1 MGIVVSKCRYPVAQ
15 INDYGT
21 NLVEV
26 GGEKLHFRACE
37 QNSIE
42 STVPCADDKPDPSN
56 LASRGIR
63 NLRTDISSSSSS
75 ESDCSYKITTIKNTG
90 GMSPSDSESF
100 MMSTCRDNQTID
112 DFGDESVINWLA
124 DTDTS
129 NGLETFDGKM
139 AQSTCLDRD
148 ESFDGQKLY
157 SLDPFALPG
166 SPNHLSFA
174 TSSDSTPH
182 PSNAMQPISLTHR
195 SFFAPGKLI
204 YGNNNSEECKI
215 STKGTSPFGEHTVVE
230 NSRVESHHAALPNNR
245 PAATSGDWLTNR
257 FVVNDYL
264 VLSSIGRGAFAEVR
278 LCKHKRTNELFA
290 MKIMNRKMIQSK
302 MVNFRN
308 EVEIMKKLNHP
319 NVIRLYEVLDDPKV
333 NKVYMVLEYLKR
345 GDLSKAFGSQFNK
358 RQCINDKQLWDI
370 SKQMMHGLWYL
381 HSNDILH
388 NDLKPS
394 NILVSETGI
403 VKICDFGISGQGR
416 VRLDTAGTPSF
427 MAPEVVSGVAHDG
440 RLADV
445 YALGATMYCVRFG
458 RPPFIGIGAN
468 NNQRLMDLYDRIQNE
483 ELSFPVPSDIG
494 LKDLISALMHKDPLR
509 RLKLADAMKHHWI
522 QTGPES
528 GLSCVKVQNNV
539 LQDG

>member
-1 MGIVVSKCRYPVAQ
+1 MELGNQKLGIAISKCRYPVAQ
-15 INDYGT
+15 ITDDNT
-21 NLVEV
+21 NLEEV
-26 GGEKLHFRACE
+26 GGEDLHLRGSE
-37 QNSIE
+37 QNGIVF
-42 STVPCADDKPDPSN
+42 TVPCAENNPDLPN
-56 LASRGIR
+56 LAPRRIR

-75 ESDCSYKITTIKNTG
+75 ESDCSYKIPTIKNTR
-90 GMSPSDSESF
+90 GMSPSESELF
-100 MMSTCRDNQTID
+100 MISTCRDNQTID
-112 DFGDESVINWLA
+112 DFEDESVVNWLE
-124 DTDTS
+124 DTGAS
-129 NGLETFDGKM
+129 NKLETFDETLV
-139 AQSTCLDRD
+139 QSRCLNRD
-148 ESFDGQKLY
+148 ESIDGQKIN
-157 SLDPFALPG
+157 SLDQFALSD

-174 TSSDSTPH
+174 TSTDSTPH
-182 PSNAMQPISLTHR
+182 PSKAMQPISQPHR
-195 SFFAPGKLI
+195 SFFAPEKLI
-204 YGNNNSEECKI
+204 YGNSNSEECKI
-215 STKGTSPFGEHTVVE
+215 SSKSTSSFGEHIVIE
-230 NSRVESHHAALPNNR
+230 HSRVERHHVALPINR

-264 VLSSIGRGAFAEVR
+264 VLSSIGQGAFAEVR
-278 LCKHKRTNELFA
+278 LCKQKRTNELFA
-290 MKIMNRKMIQSK
+290 MKIMNRRMIQSK
-302 MVNFRN
+302 MVNFRK
-308 EVEIMKKLNHP
+308 EVEIMKKLNHT

-358 RQCINDKQLWDI
+358 RQCISDKLLWDI
-370 SKQMMHGLWYL
+370 STQMIHGLSYL

-445 YALGATMYCVRFG
+445 YSLGATMYCVRFG

-483 ELSFPVPSDIG
+483 ELSFPIPSDNG

-509 RLKLADAMKHHWI
+509 RFNLADAMTHHWI
-522 QTGPES
+522 QTRPE
-528 GLSCVKVQNNV
+528 G
-539 LQDG
+539 